1 MKGHLVEIVLHAL
14 LTENRVSNHAAAD
27 ISDVQAIGARLR
39 ENKIGGL
46 APAAAVHVFMHEAGI
61 AGNVLA
67 QEGYQRFHA
76 QITGSS
82 RRGADDHSDRLTLV
96 EWRLGVCAIPKQ
108 SHDEPAGAEKNPTL
122 RSNFWTSHDHAPSI
136 KFSQE

>member
-46 APAAAVHVFMHEAGI
+46 ATAAAVHVFVYKTRI
-61 AGNVLA
+61 ARNIFL
-67 QEGYQRFHA
+67 QEGNPRADA
-76 QITGSS
+76 QVARSARRAAVNDRDRLALVERCLGIDGSS
-82 RRGADDHSDRLTLV
+82 EQEQR
-96 EWRLGVCAIPKQ
+96 
-108 SHDEPAGAEKNPTL
+108 DEGDI
-122 RSNFWTSHDHAPSI
+122 S
-136 KFSQE
+136 